1 MREDLKG
8 DSLSF
13 TEIAKLVG
21 KNWQNLTSSEKEHY
35 EQQALD
41 AKEKY
46 TIELAEYKQ
55 TESYK
60 AYSEYL
66 RGFNAKQQES
76 NREGIVYPMASF

>member
-8 DSLSF
+8 VSF

-21 KNWQNLTSSEKEHY
+21 KSWQNLTSSEKELY

-46 TIELAEYKQ
+46 TIELAKYKQ

-66 RGFNAKQQES
+66 RSFNAKQQES
-76 NREGIVYPMASF
+76 NREGIV